1 MRRLGGLLAGLGVC
15 AALIAPQRAVG
26 QPIQGLYIGAGA
38 GVAILPSVSIQ
49 AAPSL
54 GLGGPHVGF
63 GDGVTALG
71 SAGYALG
78 NGWRFEVEGN
88 YRSNPFNRVTSLGG
102 PAVIGGQQN
111 GSGVMA
117 NALFDLDIGVP
128 WLFPYGGAGIG
139 AAWTR
144 WSSLDASSGANRLT
158 ASGTS
163 TNFAYQAIGGLSFPI
178 PHVPGLSVTAE
189 YRFTGIVGPET
200 FDATTATGSGVPRT
214 GSYNPKEAF
223 AQSVLLGVRF
233 AFNVAPPESGSTTSP
248 GPGGGP

>member
-1 MRRLGGLLAGLGVC
+1 MRRLGGLLVAFWVC
-15 AALIAPQRAVG
+15 AATVAPQRAVG

-38 GVAILPSVSIQ
+38 GADVLPSVSIQ

-54 GLGGPHVGF
+54 ELGGPRVGF
-63 GDGVTALG
+63 SDGVIALG

-88 YRSNPFNRVTSLGG
+88 YANNPFNRVTSLGG
-102 PAVIGGQQN
+102 PAAISGRQT

-128 WLFPYGGAGIG
+128 WLFPYAGAGLG

-144 WSSLDASSGANRLT
+144 WSQLDASSGTTRLT

-189 YRFTGIVGPET
+189 YRFIGVVGPES
-200 FDATTATGSGVPRT
+200 FNATATVNGAARS
-214 GSYNPKEAF
+214 GSYSPKEAF
-223 AQSVLLGVRF
+223 AQSFLLGLRF
-233 AFNVAPPESGSTTSP
+233 AFSVAPPVAQPAAPENGGSP
-248 GPGGGP
+248 

>member
-1 MRRLGGLLAGLGVC
+1 MIMRRLGGLLVAFWVC
-15 AALIAPQRAVG
+15 AAIVAPQLAVG

-38 GVAILPSVSIQ
+38 GAAILPSVSIQ

-54 GLGGPHVGF
+54 GLGGPRVGF
-63 GDGVTALG
+63 SDGLIALG
-71 SAGYALG
+71 GAGYALG

-88 YRSNPFNRVTSLGG
+88 HWSNPFNRVTNLGG
-102 PAVIGGQQN
+102 PAAISGHQTV
-111 GSGVMA
+111 SGVMA

-128 WLFPYGGAGIG
+128 WLFPYAGAGLG

-144 WSSLDASSGANRLT
+144 WSPLDASSGPTRLT

-189 YRFTGIVGPET
+189 YRFIGIVGPET
-200 FDATTATGSGVPRT
+200 FNATAIVNDAARS

-223 AQSVLLGVRF
+223 VQSVLLGLRF
-233 AFNVAPPESGSTTSP
+233 AFDVPPPAVQPAASENGASQ
-248 GPGGGP
+248 